1 MDFNLGA
8 TPRIMDP
15 EPDTPTA
22 EELLE
27 LCEPHLRK
35 LLLYYCTTPQKRKVL
50 NYWGKIEKEI
60 LNENTDIRSGRGRKP
75 MMVKNMTT
83 GEIFPDIKTAAAS
96 VGITP
101 AAIRQQM
108 ACRSH
113 YAGGCKWGYYDEK
126 TGKCHAGQIR

>member
-1 MDFNLGA
+1 MDFNLGSS
-8 TPRIMDP
+8 PRILHT
-15 EPDTPTA
+15 EPDTPSA

-50 NYWGKIEKEI
+50 AYWGKIE
-60 LNENTDIRSGRGRKP
+60 NEVLAIPQRGRKP

-83 GEIFPDIKTAAAS
+83 GEIFNNIDAAALS

-101 AAIRQQM
+101 SAIRQQI
-108 ACRSH
+108 AGRSSN
-113 YAGGCKWGYYDEK
+113 AGGFKWGYYDPK
-126 TGKCHAGQIR
+126 TGNCHAGCAR